1 MTLVYTSKDGAAQ
14 SQLELSTPSQNV
26 ARPVL
31 QDIADILTY
40 PAPGGG
46 LLRVPVGGGAPAPL
60 LGTARGQLVFWDEIA
75 GQWVVSETPV
85 NSAVPVWSTALNKW
99 VLQAASGVQSL
110 IGWDL
115 SAPITFVL
123 IPPNHPAGQYVVGL
137 DLIARTAATTAS
149 IARTYA
155 YSAPT
160 FGPTSAT
167 GAAIGING
175 QLGHV
180 ATTSL
185 SQLSFRSDGASQIS
199 LTLTPSAVTGAP
211 VFDAYAYA
219 RLESV
224 PF

>member
-1 MTLVYTSKDGAAQ
+1 MTLVYTSKDGSAQ

-31 QDIADILTY
+31 QDVADILTY

-46 LLRVPVGGGAPAPL
+46 LLRVPVGGGAAAPL
-60 LGTARGQLVFWDEIA
+60 LGTARGQIVFWDDIA

-85 NSAVPVWSTALNKW
+85 NGAVPVWSTALNKW
-99 VLQAASGVQSL
+99 VLQAASGVQSS
-110 IGWDL
+110 IGWNL

-123 IPPNHPAGQYVVGL
+123 IPAGHTPGQYSVGF

-149 IARTYA
+149 VARTYA

-160 FGPTSAT
+160 FGPTSAV

-180 ATTSL
+180 ATTSWTL
-185 SQLSFRSDGASQIS
+185 LSFRSDGASQIS
-199 LTLTPSAVTGAP
+199 LTLTPSVVTGAP
-211 VFDAYAYA
+211 VLDAYAYA
-219 RLESV
+219 QLVAV
-224 PF
+224 P

>member
-1 MTLVYTSKDGAAQ
+1 MTLVYTSNEGSAQ
-14 SQLELSTPSQNV
+14 TQLELSTPSQNV

-31 QDIADILTY
+31 QDASTIITY

-60 LGTARGQLVFWDEIA
+60 LGTARGQLVFWDQIA

-123 IPPNHPAGQYVVGL
+123 IPAGHTPGQYAVGF

-149 IARTYA
+149 VARTYA

-160 FGPTSAT
+160 FGPTSAI
-167 GAAIGING
+167 GAPIGING

-180 ATTSL
+180 ATTSFAM
-185 SQLSFRSDGASQIS
+185 QTFRSDGASQIT
-199 LTLTPSAVTGAP
+199 LTLTPSLVTGAP
-211 VFDAYAYA
+211 VLDAYAYA
-219 RLESV
+219 QLVAV